1 MVGWFAIISFPLQRA
16 AMVPLIGI
24 GFASVGGFVGAYSLS
39 RSTLWLPFGDKA
51 WEADAGCHRGT
62 RLTNSCYCMKI

>member
-1 MVGWFAIISFPLQRA
+1 MVGWFAIIAFPLQRA

-39 RSTLWLPFGDKA
+39 RNAVWLPFGDKA
-51 WEADAGCHRGT
+51 WEADKGCSRGT
-62 RLTNSCYCMKI
+62 LCTLVQ